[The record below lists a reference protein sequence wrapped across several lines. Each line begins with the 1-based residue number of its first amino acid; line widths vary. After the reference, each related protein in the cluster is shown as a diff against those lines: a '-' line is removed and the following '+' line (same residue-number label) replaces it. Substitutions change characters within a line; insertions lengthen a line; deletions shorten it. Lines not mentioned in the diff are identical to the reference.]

1 VAHRVAVALTPMAS
15 GFASPLPA
23 GMTDFEMEVR
33 GQPDVFVGNDQGD
46 PGPARAALDRA
57 RSWSL
62 TSSDRLMAA
71 GPLQNEDDLV
81 RDLLAPLAGDA
92 SSVWIRNPDP
102 DTDVQRAMAERV
114 TVTTMSPGELPI
126 KGTASTT
133 GSTGDQDGPIRYL
146 T

>member
-1 VAHRVAVALTPMAS
+1 
-15 GFASPLPA
+15 
-23 GMTDFEMEVR
+23 MTDFELEVR
-33 GQPDVFVGNDQGD
+33 GQPDAFVGNDQGD
-46 PGPARAALDRA
+46 PAPARAALDRA

-71 GPLQNEDDLV
+71 GPLHDDDDLV

-114 TVTTMSPGELPI
+114 TVTTMSPVELPVA
-126 KGTASTT
+126 GTARTT
-133 GSTGDQDGPIRYL
+133 RSATQSADDQDGPIRYL